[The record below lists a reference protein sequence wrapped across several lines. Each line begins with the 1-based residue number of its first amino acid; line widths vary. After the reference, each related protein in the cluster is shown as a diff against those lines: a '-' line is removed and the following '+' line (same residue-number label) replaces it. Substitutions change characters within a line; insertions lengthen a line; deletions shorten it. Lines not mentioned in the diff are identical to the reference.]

1 MGLYRRKDSS
11 NPKVWYMN
19 YYDAHGKQVRR
30 STGTENKQLA
40 QAALDKMT
48 AEVWEQK
55 KLGVKQ
61 KRLFSE
67 AAKLF
72 LEAKAHKKALRDYER
87 QINWWQDQFK
97 GKYLHEIT
105 QDLIIKTIEAKR
117 KSDGIAAATMN
128 RYLAALRGCL
138 RLAILKHQWL
148 DRGQLPEFFLESEP
162 RGRTRWLRPD
172 EVTRLLNELPEHWKD
187 IAGFALATGQRLSN
201 VLGLRWDQV
210 DLVRRVVVYEGEVMK
225 NGEDHGIG
233 LSETAA
239 ALIQKQMGRHP
250 THVFS
255 YRGKPLKTGG
265 YATWQKAV
273 KAAGIEDLRRHDLR
287 HTWASMMVQAGVSD
301 AALMAL
307 GSWKTPKMVRRYG
320 HLNAESLRPFA
331 QTIDKSLGGAIK
343 ASVSFDAQNDH
354 RGELEEQ
361 PPKRLR
367 LVSG

>member
-11 NPKVWYMN
+11 NPKVWYMS
-19 YYDAHGKQVRR
+19 YQDASGKQVRV
-30 STGTENKQLA
+30 STKTESKQLA
-40 QAALDKMT
+40 QAALDKVR
-48 AEVWEQK
+48 AELWEQK

-67 AAKLF
+67 AAQLF
-72 LEAKAHKKALRDYER
+72 LEAKASRRSVRDYER
-87 QINWWQDQFK
+87 QINWWKEQFD
-97 GKYLHEIT
+97 GLFLHEVT
-105 QDLIIKTIEAKR
+105 QDRIIKTIEAKR
-117 KSDGIAAATMN
+117 KADGCSAATTN
-128 RYLAALRGCL
+128 RYLAALRGCM

-148 DRGQLPEFFLESEP
+148 DRGKLPEFFLEQEP

-172 EVTRLLNELPEHWKD
+172 EVTRLLAELPDHWKD

-210 DLVRRVVVYEGEVMK
+210 DLVRRVIVYEGEVMK

-239 ALIQKQMGRHP
+239 TLIQKQVGRHP

-255 YRGKPLKTGG
+255 YRGKPLKAGG

-273 KAAGIEDLRRHDLR
+273 KAAGIEDLRRHDMR

-320 HLNAESLRPFA
+320 HLSAESLRPFA
-331 QTIDKSLGGAIK
+331 EAIDKSLGDAIK
-343 ASVSFDAQNDH
+343 GAVSKTSHSHHSEENQDL
-354 RGELEEQ
+354 LE
-361 PPKRLR
+361 PRLR